1 MSNTKSNEEV
11 AQLREEIKNLKTQ
24 LYVDDA
30 EEVKKKTI
38 PTVVLYKWIVPSRIF
53 IKRDQK
59 WFVSIAFV
67 ILVFIILFA
76 FLTDILPIIVLIT
89 LMFLIY
95 ILGTVEPHDVTHEI
109 TNKGIHT
116 MSKIFT
122 WEELKHFWFAKQMDW
137 IKLYIDTNLTFP
149 GRLIM
154 LVKPGKDKELF
165 NILKEH
171 LEYIDLEQNQSWA
184 GKLLDGE
191 YIKLKTYL
199 PKQDVVEPAQAPVEP
214 PSA

>member
-1 MSNTKSNEEV
+1 MANTKNSEDITK
-11 AQLREEIKNLKTQ
+11 LREEIESLKTQ

-30 EEVKKKTI
+30 EEVRKKTI
-38 PTVVLYKWIVPSRIF
+38 PTIVLHKWTIPARIF

-76 FLTDILPIIVLIT
+76 FLTDILPIIVLVA

-95 ILGTVEPHDVTHEI
+95 LLGTVEPHDVTHEI

-116 MSKIFT
+116 MEKLFV

-137 IKLYIDTNLTFP
+137 IKLYVDTNLTFP

-154 LVKPGKDKELF
+154 LVKPGKDKEVF
-165 NILKEH
+165 EILKDH
-171 LEYIDLEQNQSWA
+171 LEYMDLEQNQSWA
-184 GKLLDGE
+184 GKLMDGE
-191 YIKLKTYL
+191 YVKLKTYL
-199 PKQDVVEPAQAPVEP
+199 PKQDIEEVVTIPIKPIT
-214 PSA
+214 